1 MPIGA
6 FDLHSFWSFCCCGFG
21 LSFKVLYI
29 LTFNCIIFHLCLA
42 QCHEDIFK
50 GRHAKGIVRNS
61 QFILRFFQCNQ
72 ELGKVT
78 HIIQIHCNTCHWSI
92 LQLLFLF
99 PKRYSNLSKALR
111 FWQFDVL
118 VFFCMGEKKKTT
130 RIRWCMFSNIAEAP
144 FWRTTSVLFIFQ
156 SGRLHVFL
164 VIHNGGLSQ
173 RVSQS
178 MLQRSE
184 WFDSGIS
191 QRKLHLWNLIDWCL
205 TGGLLTFLFFWGG
218 FFWGG
223 NIETA

>member
-42 QCHEDIFK
+42 QRHEDIFK

-92 LQLLFLF
+92 LQLLRSFSQNGTLIYQKHCDFDNLMSLFFLHG
-99 PKRYSNLSKALR
+99 R
-111 FWQFDVL
+111 
-118 VFFCMGEKKKTT
+118 KKENNENP
-130 RIRWCMFSNIAEAP
+130 M
-144 FWRTTSVLFIFQ
+144 
-156 SGRLHVFL
+156 HVFK
-164 VIHNGGLSQ
+164 H
-173 RVSQS
+173 R
-178 MLQRSE
+178 RSPLLADN
-184 WFDSGIS
+184 FCP
-191 QRKLHLWNLIDWCL
+191 LHLPKWQTSRIPSDR
-205 TGGLLTFLFFWGG
+205 TGSVTTGFTVPCSKDLSDSTPEFLR
-218 FFWGG
+218 G
-223 NIETA
+223 NESTGETWSMGV

>member
-92 LQLLFLF
+92 LQLLRFFSQNGTVIYQKHCDFDNLMSLF
-99 PKRYSNLSKALR
+99 
-111 FWQFDVL
+111 
-118 VFFCMGEKKKTT
+118 FFAWEKKRKQRESDACFQT
-130 RIRWCMFSNIAEAP
+130 SQKPP
-144 FWRTTSVLFIFQ
+144 F
-156 SGRLHVFL
+156 
-164 VIHNGGLSQ
+164 GGQLLSSSSSK
-173 RVSQS
+173 VADFTYS
-178 MLQRSE
+178 
-184 WFDSGIS
+184 
-191 QRKLHLWNLIDWCL
+191 
-205 TGGLLTFLFFWGG
+205 
-218 FFWGG
+218 
-223 NIETA
+223 